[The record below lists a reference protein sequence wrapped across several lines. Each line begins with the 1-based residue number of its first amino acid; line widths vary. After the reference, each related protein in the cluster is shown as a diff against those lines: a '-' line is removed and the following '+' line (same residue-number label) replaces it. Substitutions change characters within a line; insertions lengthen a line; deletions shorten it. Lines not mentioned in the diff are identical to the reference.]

1 MNVKVIFNL
10 PWQTSRWILE
20 HLSGFRHPR
29 QQIYSRFVKFM
40 NSLFTNKRSI
50 VRSLFNSVHSDVRSH
65 IGTNIRK
72 IETDTGVVIVP
83 GVTKPHDLR
92 HYVVYPAPEHEEWRI
107 ELLQCLLE
115 IKEDSWTV
123 IFNEEGGDEEVE
135 LFGDN
140 DIELMIIEACSSS

>member
-1 MNVKVIFNL
+1 MARSCVGLVFCSSLGTWSIDL
-10 PWQTSRWILE
+10 P
-20 HLSGFRHPR
+20 P
-29 QQIYSRFVKFM
+29 
-40 NSLFTNKRSI
+40 
-50 VRSLFNSVHSDVRSH
+50 
-65 IGTNIRK
+65 
-72 IETDTGVVIVP
+72 GVLIVP

-123 IFNEEGGDEEVE
+123 IFNEEGGDEVE
-135 LFGDN
+135 LLGDN